1 MHMAKLFLF
10 ADDADEAYTALRET
24 AEAVAAS
31 ARARE
36 EADTALERA
45 RATVACVAELPAAA
59 EAAGKVV
66 ELVEAALVAA
76 AQRVADSRARLGAD
90 GWVLGC

>member
-1 MHMAKLFLF
+1 MHMARLFLF
-10 ADDADEAYTALRET
+10 ADDADETYMALRET

-90 GWVLGC
+90 GWLLPL